1 MISIDHDEHLVI
13 LEMNSPL
20 PVSQHTFV
28 RCQLLVLPR
37 SVILTHETH
46 DPIGF
51 RSQEAQ
57 VNEVI
62 SASTPERRRKKRKKK
77 NIELQQF
84 LKSDPAHTDV

>member
-20 PVSQHTFV
+20 PVSQRTFV
-28 RCQLLVLPR
+28 RCQLLVLSR

-62 SASTPERRRKKRKKK
+62 SAKGGKKKRKKTSSYSYS
-77 NIELQQF
+77 NF
-84 LKSDPAHTDV
+84 